1 MSDNRRLV
9 YSIIKFLKSQLEDGD
24 LSGECAEG
32 VEVGIQCLEAA
43 YKIGAEE
50 PCLDVPCGLQEMMKK
65 YVTELVS
72 VKFMTFLY
80 WLLKCLNILMY

>member
-9 YSIIKFLKSQLEDGD
+9 YAIIKFLKSQLEDGD

-43 YKIGAEE
+43 YNIGDDE
-50 PCLDVPCGLQEMMKK
+50 PYLDVACSLPEMMKK
-65 YVTELVS
+65 YVTEYVS
-72 VKFMTFLY
+72 KSLTY
-80 WLLKCLNILMY
+80 NRIKKLLE

>member
-9 YSIIKFLKSQLEDGD
+9 YAIIKFLKSQLEDGD

-43 YKIGAEE
+43 YNIGEDE
-50 PCLDVPCGLQEMMKK
+50 PYLDVPCSLPEMMKK
-65 YVTELVS
+65 YVSEFVS
-72 VKFMTFLY
+72 ES
-80 WLLKCLNILMY
+80 LNITNLWSY